1 MLTETKLLPIM
12 NAFKSRQMGAGMKRA
27 VLNFFA
33 GLVISYTI
41 EVLVMTLAIIL
52 TGEASVPV
60 FMLIEGFALAVCCS
74 LIGVLFSAD
83 RLSFLLQAVLAYISS
98 FAVIMIFS
106 FMFKWYEL
114 GPDILNGKSFFG
126 VIIGLFT
133 AGYIITMLIKMSLQK
148 KSMKRMNEKLMEY
161 KENNNKRKETE

>member
-1 MLTETKLLPIM
+1 MPTKTKLQPGM
-12 NAFKSRQMGAGMKRA
+12 NAFMSRQMGEGMKRA
-27 VLNFFA
+27 VCNFFA

-41 EVLVMTLAIIL
+41 EVLVMTLAVIL

-60 FMLIEGFALAVCCS
+60 FMLMEGFALAACCS
-74 LIGVLFSAD
+74 LIGAFFSAD
-83 RLSFLLQAVLAYISS
+83 RLSFPLQAVLTYISS

-133 AGYIITMLIKMSLQK
+133 AGYIITMLIRRSLQK
-148 KSMKRMNEKLMEY
+148 KSMIRMNEKLMEY
-161 KENNNKRKETE
+161 KENNKKRKETE